1 MNAQHRQ
8 AVLST
13 GSMMKLQQLIRAKD
27 RKSRQ
32 KRGTFH
38 PHLGGIAEEHGANV
52 PSLSLL

>member
-13 GSMMKLQQLIRAKD
+13 GSMMKLQQLIRTKD

-38 PHLGGIAEEHGANV
+38 PHLGSIAEEHGANV